1 MYSLLM
7 YKTFAEHS
15 CNTHMKRKRSLSGC
29 LALPGIKALSH
40 EGDEFDNVRLHKRYL
55 SEVISRRMR
64 VRPVYALVKP
74 LNAACPGYGKRH
86 EKAEHG
92 LERPPRAGVT
102 RQQQFAL
109 RG

>member
-7 YKTFAEHS
+7 YTFAEHS
-15 CNTHMKRKRSLSGC
+15 CNTPMKRKHSLSGC

-40 EGDEFDNVRLHKRYL
+40 EGDDFDNVRLQKRYL
-55 SEVISRRMR
+55 SEVISRHMR

-74 LNAACPGYGKRH
+74 LNAACSGYGKRH
-86 EKAEHG
+86 EKAKHG

-102 RQQQFAL
+102 RQQQFSL